1 MRKFRVD
8 ITLVHGRAPDRLDEF
23 ADPDAIFI
31 GGTSGAMSPL
41 LDVCA
46 KRLKKNGRIVINA
59 ATVETLAE
67 AGRELRSRG
76 FHVDITLAQVSR
88 SKPIL
93 ELTRFEALNP
103 VYIMTAKREG
113 DE

>member
-1 MRKFRVD
+1 M
-8 ITLVHGRAPDRLDEF
+8 A
-23 ADPDAIFI
+23 
-31 GGTSGAMSPL
+31 PL

-67 AGRELRSRG
+67 ACAALRERG
-76 FHVDITLAQVSR
+76 FQVDITLAQASR

-93 ELTRFEALNP
+93 DLTRFEALNP
-103 VYIMTAKREG
+103 VYIIAAKREG

>member
-1 MRKFRVD
+1 M
-8 ITLVHGRAPDRLDEF
+8 A
-23 ADPDAIFI
+23 
-31 GGTSGAMSPL
+31 PL
-41 LDVCA
+41 LDVCCR
-46 KRLKKNGRIVINA
+46 RLKRNGRIVINA
-59 ATVETLAE
+59 ATIETLSE
-67 AGRELRSRG
+67 ASRELGERG